1 MSPCK
6 GEKEKKKNYP
16 ETRHQTTLK
25 TYVKKNTACKMTGP
39 QKPVIPQ
46 KKSPSAE
53 KTEAV
58 DHIIS
63 PPQEY
68 FR

>member
-1 MSPCK
+1 MCPCK
-6 GEKEKKKNYP
+6 GEKEKKRIIPKL
-16 ETRHQTTLK
+16 QITLK
-25 TYVKKNTACKMTGP
+25 TSVRGSTPCKMTGP
-39 QKPVIPQ
+39 QKPVVPQ

-53 KTEAV
+53 NTEAV